1 MIYSNILIVD
11 GRSSLFTL
19 RVALEQRYDVSVRH
33 ARDAASAFQSMNNS
47 PPDYILIN
55 SQGIEDEITT
65 LLTQLAEQGQDIP
78 LIIAGDETTMGH
90 LRAIYPHV
98 RGYVP
103 PAYNEGDL
111 LPFLQKQPSPTRT
124 GKLRGMALAERAALV
139 QTNQL
144 LERRMHEMMT
154 LHQIGRSVAS
164 LTNLDAILTRIAE
177 AAVYLS
183 RAEEGSIM
191 LVDPETN
198 KLYLRAEKGLG
209 EKQAKGFNLQIN
221 DTLIGS
227 VVRTGNPVVL
237 SRGHGADSRLKVVTG
252 YLVNALLYVPL
263 TLRGQVIGVL
273 GVSNQTAP
281 RAFTEHDVRLMGA
294 LADYAAL
301 AIEVARQHRNM
312 SRLRQDLAVSHT
324 ISATVQELRQRL
336 PTNDP
341 VILSAL
347 ARIENAA
354 HILTRMAD
362 VEAPI
367 SV

>member
-1 MIYSNILIVD
+1 
-11 GRSSLFTL
+11 
-19 RVALEQRYDVSVRH
+19 
-33 ARDAASAFQSMNNS
+33 
-47 PPDYILIN
+47 
-55 SQGIEDEITT
+55 
-65 LLTQLAEQGQDIP
+65 
-78 LIIAGDETTMGH
+78 
-90 LRAIYPHV
+90 
-98 RGYVP
+98 
-103 PAYNEGDL
+103 
-111 LPFLQKQPSPTRT
+111 
-124 GKLRGMALAERAALV
+124 
-139 QTNQL
+139 
-144 LERRMHEMMT
+144 
-154 LHQIGRSVAS
+154 
-164 LTNLDAILTRIAE
+164 
-177 AAVYLS
+177 
-183 RAEEGSIM
+183 
-191 LVDPETN
+191 
-198 KLYLRAEKGLG
+198 
-209 EKQAKGFNLQIN
+209 
-221 DTLIGS
+221 
-227 VVRTGNPVVL
+227 VVL